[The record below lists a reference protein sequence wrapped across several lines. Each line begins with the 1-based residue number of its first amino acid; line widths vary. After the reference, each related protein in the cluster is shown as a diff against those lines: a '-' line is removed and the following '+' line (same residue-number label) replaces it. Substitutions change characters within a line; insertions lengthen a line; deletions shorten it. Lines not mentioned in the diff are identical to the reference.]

1 MLAVD
6 PGESY
11 KVSVYNIPR
20 PELHHSHYDV
30 SADVIAPGGFLGVV
44 VSFFFSSEPSFSFRT
59 RSEL

>member
-20 PELHHSHYDV
+20 PELDHSHYDV
-30 SADVIAPGGFLGVV
+30 SADVIAPGGFLVVV
-44 VSFFFSSEPSFSFRT
+44 VSFFSVLNLFFFF
-59 RSEL
+59 